1 MDGDGNVSAKELEHF
16 AAAVRGEGTPRAGK
30 QDTSEKET
38 LQSLLAGMREMHAAV
53 SELRELKLQLQE
65 EREGTKSRALGNGV

>member
-16 AAAVRGEGTPRAGK
+16 AAAVRGERTPRAGK
-30 QDTSEKET
+30 QDTSEKEA

-53 SELRELKLQLQE
+53 SELRELKVEVQE
-65 EREGTKSRALGNGV
+65 ERKAKKSRALGNEV